1 MIKPNVTLEEKKNV
15 GYAII
20 YSLAFYRKKDTM
32 LQVNVENTSL
42 ILEGG
47 TFRTLFSGGVL
58 DAFLDH
64 QIMMPYIVGI
74 SAGAINASAY
84 VSQQKERMVYT
95 LLNYRHDKRYMGMR
109 NFFTE
114 RSLFGLEFGYDTI
127 PNELYPFDWDT
138 YQQYNGQLLF
148 GVTNAHTGQVEYKDA
163 LEMDRKC
170 MMLRATCAIPVLFP
184 EIKLD
189 GIPYYDGGLAEP
201 IPIHHTV
208 DEGFK
213 KHVIILTRP
222 KGYRKKL
229 DCQSKIAMKLL
240 KKRYPAIVKSM
251 ETRVDHYNESLDY
264 CEQLE
269 AEGKAFIFRPTTALH
284 SFEKDL
290 NQIRTNYQ
298 MGYEQ
303 AAEQMTE
310 LRTFLQI

>member
-1 MIKPNVTLEEKKNV
+1 MHTL
-15 GYAII
+15 
-20 YSLAFYRKKDTM
+20 LFRKKEGAMM

-47 TFRTLFSGGVL
+47 TFRTLFTGGVL
-58 DAFLDH
+58 DTFLE
-64 QIMMPYIVGI
+64 QEIMMPYIVGI
-74 SAGAINASAY
+74 SAGAINATAY
-84 VSQQKERMVYT
+84 VSQQKERMLYT
-95 LLNYRHDKRYMGMR
+95 LLNYRHDKRYMGVR

-114 RSLFGLEFGYDTI
+114 RSLFGLNFGYNTI
-127 PNELYPFDWDT
+127 PNELYPFDWET
-138 YQQYNGQLLF
+138 YQNYTGQIEF
-148 GVTNAHTGQVEYKDA
+148 GVTNAITGQVEYKNA
-163 LEMDRKC
+163 IELDRNC

-201 IPIHHTV
+201 IPIQHTI
-208 DEGFK
+208 EQGFK

-222 KGYRKKL
+222 KGYRKKI
-229 DCQSKIAMKLL
+229 DRQSKIAMRLL

-251 ETRVDHYNESLDY
+251 EKRADHYNASLEY

-269 AEGKAFIFRPTTALH
+269 AEGKAFIFRPTSSLN

-303 AAEQMTE
+303 GIQKMAD
-310 LRTFLQI
+310 LKRFLAN

>member
-1 MIKPNVTLEEKKNV
+1 
-15 GYAII
+15 
-20 YSLAFYRKKDTM
+20 M
-32 LQVNVENTSL
+32 LKTNVENTSL

-47 TFRTLFSGGVL
+47 TFRTLFTGGVL
-58 DAFLDH
+58 DTFLD
-64 QIMMPYIVGI
+64 QEIMMPYIVGI
-74 SAGAINASAY
+74 SAGAINATAY
-84 VSQQKERMVYT
+84 VSQQKERMLCT
-95 LLNYRHDKRYMGMR
+95 LLNYRHDKRYMGIR
-109 NFFTE
+109 NFFSE
-114 RSLFGLEFGYDTI
+114 HSLFGLDFGYNTI
-127 PNELYPFDWDT
+127 PNELYPFDWET

-148 GVTNAHTGQVEYKDA
+148 GVTNAHTGLVEYKDA
-163 LEMDRKC
+163 IEMDKEC

-184 EIKLD
+184 EIKLN

-208 DEGFK
+208 EQGFE

-229 DCQSKIAMKLL
+229 DRQSKIAMKIL
-240 KKRYPAIVKSM
+240 KKRYPAIVRSM
-251 ETRVDHYNESLDY
+251 EKRVDHYNKSLDY

-269 AEGKAFIFRPTTALH
+269 AEGKAFIFRPSFALK

-303 AAEQMTE
+303 GVQRMAD
-310 LRTFLQI
+310 LKRFLDK